1 MRRIVVA
8 TALLL
13 VLVPGL
19 AAAQP
24 RAGETSVKEAITTL
38 FREVVVQFWVSAGGC
53 RIDPNG
59 TGCTPQ
65 PVGPTIDGGCTIDP
79 NGSCKP

>member
-8 TALLL
+8 TALML
-13 VLVPGL
+13 VLVPGW

-24 RAGETSVKEAITTL
+24 RTEEPSVKEAIVTL
-38 FREVVVQFWVSAGGC
+38 FREVVRFWVGAGGC

-59 TGCTPQ
+59 MGCTPQ

>member
-8 TALLL
+8 TAVML

-24 RAGETSVKEAITTL
+24 KKEFGPVTVFTFLRDLVVSLLEPGQLKLSPPPPITPAGD
-38 FREVVVQFWVSAGGC
+38 GGC

-59 TGCTPQ
+59 GCMP
-65 PVGPTIDGGCTIDP
+65 
-79 NGSCKP
+79 